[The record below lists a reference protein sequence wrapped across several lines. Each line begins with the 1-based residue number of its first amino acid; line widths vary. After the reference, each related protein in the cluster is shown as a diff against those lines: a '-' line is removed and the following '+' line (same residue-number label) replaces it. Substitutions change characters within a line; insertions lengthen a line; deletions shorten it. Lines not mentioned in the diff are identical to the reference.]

1 VGTHADEGRLLP
13 RDTARFEDVVLPHLD
28 AAYTLSR
35 YLLRDEAD
43 AQDAV
48 QDAFVRAMSYFASY
62 RGGDARAWLLRIVR
76 NVCHDA
82 MRRRRALAADEL
94 GDDVADEGAEDDVV
108 RGLDR
113 SALHRAID
121 ALPTEYREVIVLREI
136 EGMSYA
142 EIAQVADVP
151 AGTVMSRLSRAR
163 RRLQEALNPAP
174 RPVEGR

>member
-1 VGTHADEGRLLP
+1 MQP

-82 MRRRRALAADEL
+82 LRRRRASADEL
-94 GDDVADEGAEDDVV
+94 GDDVADEGAEEGVL
-108 RGLDR
+108 RALDR
-113 SALHRAID
+113 RDLRGAID
-121 ALPTEYREVIVLREI
+121 ALPAEYREVIVLREI

-142 EIAQVADVP
+142 EIAEVAEIP